1 MTIPPLVVTLLEE
14 IIPLPVD
21 GPLPSLDKVV
31 NMAGG
36 EKVLPIQFQSKDWG
50 FEPRTPG
57 WCTQS
62 LVQDCFHEIEHQTR
76 NRSIIT
82 SHN

>member
-1 MTIPPLVVTLLEE
+1 MNRANRVKPTTKTKAHCLSDHPLSLLVTIPPLVVTLLEE

-36 EKVLPIQFQSKDWG
+36 E
-50 FEPRTPG
+50 
-57 WCTQS
+57 
-62 LVQDCFHEIEHQTR
+62 
-76 NRSIIT
+76 
-82 SHN
+82 